1 MSRSLSVLAPVAVC
15 SALVL
20 GLPALGG
27 RDAPWQDK
35 VDPWILDRI
44 TEAGSAELLVVLAE
58 QADLAGAAHLPS
70 KEAKG
75 RYVFERLRETA
86 AKSQGPLLAELRNR
100 GVEHRPYWVA
110 NMIWMRA
117 DRATIEALARRED
130 VARLHANPVVR
141 MDLPAPEPELPA
153 APTAPEW
160 GVNMVAA
167 PTLWAQGFTGLG
179 IVVAGEDTGYD
190 WDHPALIGKYR
201 GWNGASADH
210 NFNWWD
216 AIHSGGGSCGAN
228 SIEPCDDNNHG
239 THTMGTM
246 VGDDG
251 GSNQIG
257 VAPGA
262 KWIGC
267 RNMDQ
272 GNGTPTTYA
281 ECFQFF
287 IAPTDLMGM
296 NPDPTKAPH
305 VINNSWGCPP
315 SEGCTGPNVLQMV
328 VENVRAAG
336 ILPVVSAG
344 NSGSGCSSVDT
355 PAAIYDASFTVG
367 STTISNTISS
377 FSSRGP
383 VTVDGSNRLKP
394 DVSAPG
400 SSVRSSIRNGAYST
414 FSGTSMAGPHV
425 AGVSAVL
432 MSASPGLAGNVD
444 ALEECIRQTAA
455 PFTSAQTCGGV
466 PGSQIP
472 NNTFGWGRVQL
483 PWPLPPVCDLTA
495 LFSDGF
501 ETGDTS
507 VWTLVFP

>member
-1 MSRSLSVLAPVAVC
+1 MSRSLSVLAVLAVC

-27 RDAPWQDK
+27 RTGSWQDK
-35 VDPWILDRI
+35 VDPWILERASE
-44 TEAGSAELLVVLAE
+44 TGTVELLVVLAE
-58 QADLAGAAHLPS
+58 QADLAGAAHLPG

-86 AKSQGPLLAELRNR
+86 AKSQGPLLTELRNR

-110 NMIWMRA
+110 NMIWARA
-117 DRATIEALARRED
+117 DLTTVEALARRED
-130 VARLHANPVVR
+130 VARLHANPTVR
-141 MDLPAPEPELPA
+141 MDLPAPEPELPS
-153 APTAPEW
+153 APSVAEW
-160 GVNMVAA
+160 GVDKVGA
-167 PTLWAQGFTGLG
+167 PILWAEGFNGQG

-190 WDHPALIGKYR
+190 WDHPALIDHYR
-201 GWNGASADH
+201 GWNGSVADH

-216 AIHSGGGSCGAN
+216 AIHSGGGSCGA
-228 SIEPCDDNNHG
+228 SSTFPCDDNGHG

-246 VGDDG
+246 AGDDG

-287 IAPTDLMGM
+287 IAPTDLAGM
-296 NPDPTKAPH
+296 NPDPSKAPH

-315 SEGCTGPNVLQMV
+315 SEGCTDPNVLQTV

-367 STTISNTISS
+367 STTISDTISS

-400 SSVRSSIRNGAYST
+400 SSVRSSFPGGGYGNL
-414 FSGTSMAGPHV
+414 SGTSMAGPHV
-425 AGVSAVL
+425 VGVSAVL
-432 MSASPGLAGNVD
+432 MSASPGLVGNVD
-444 ALEECIRQTAA
+444 ALETCIRQTAT

-472 NNTFGWGRVQL
+472 NNTFGHGRVHL
-483 PWPLPPVCDLTA
+483 PWPVPEICDGTA
-495 LFSDGF
+495 IFLDGF

-507 VWTLVFP
+507 AWGVVVP